1 MISEHATAGDGTV
14 PPDWCLKVTA
24 VNPHDPTCGDREEEF
39 PPVVARIRH
48 RDVVRAL
55 NGIRSGKFKVT
66 RATLDCAWKLVS
78 DPEYGDLSWDGES
91 SDELLQV
98 IVYGRSVFL

>member
-1 MISEHATAGDGTV
+1 M
-14 PPDWCLKVTA
+14 
-24 VNPHDPTCGDREEEF
+24 
-39 PPVVARIRH
+39 
-48 RDVVRAL
+48 RAL